1 MKHLLSI
8 DDLSAADIHRL
19 LELTD
24 HMVEISSRPIPKVP
38 ALRGKNVVSLFFED
52 STRTRTSFDTA
63 AKRLSADTMNFAV
76 SSSSVNK
83 GESLRDTIETIAAM
97 GVDAFVV
104 RHKSQRRAADDHP
117 LDDRQHR
124 QRRRRLAPAPDPGAA
139 RLLHDP
145 HQPQPP
151 RRLRRTA
158 HRDRRRHQAQPR
170 RPQRRAGVH
179 RARRPRH
186 AGGSADAAA
195 AVARRLAGRTSATTS
210 TRVLPDLDV
219 LYLLRVQRERMDD
232 ALAAEPARVLVDVR
246 PDRRHAPRAWRHT
259 RW

>member
-1 MKHLLSI
+1 
-8 DDLSAADIHRL
+8 
-19 LELTD
+19 
-24 HMVEISSRPIPKVP
+24 MVEITQRPIPKVP

-104 RHKSQRRAADDHP
+104 RHKSQRCAAHDHA

-124 QRRRRLAPAPDPGAA
+124 QRRRRVAPAPDAGVA

-145 HQPQPP
+145 HRPQSP
-151 RRLRRTA
+151 RRFRRTA

-179 RARRPRH
+179 ALGAH
-186 AGGSADAAA
+186 VTL
-195 AVARRLAGRTSATTS
+195 VAPPTLLPPSLDGWPVETSATTS
-210 TRVLPDLDV
+210 TPS
-219 LYLLRVQRERMDD
+219 
-232 ALAAEPARVLVDVR
+232 LARSRRAVPVAGATRADGRCAAADPARVLVDVR
-246 PDRRHAPRAWRHT
+246 PDRRRAQRAWRRT

>member
-8 DDLSAADIHRL
+8 DDLDAAQIHQL

-24 HMVEISSRPIPKVP
+24 HMVEIGQRPIPKVP

-83 GESLRDTIETIAAM
+83 GESLRDTVETIAAM

-104 RHKSQRRAADDHP
+104 RHKSSGAPQMITRWTDASIVNAGDGWHQHPTQALLDCYTIRTGLGRRDSFDGLHIAIVGDIKHSRVARSDVQAFTMLGAKVTLVAPPTLLPPSLDGWPVAVSHS
-117 LDDRQHR
+117 LDDI
-124 QRRRRLAPAPDPGAA
+124 
-139 RLLHDP
+139 
-145 HQPQPP
+145 
-151 RRLRRTA
+151 
-158 HRDRRRHQAQPR
+158 
-170 RPQRRAGVH
+170 
-179 RARRPRH
+179 
-186 AGGSADAAA
+186 
-195 AVARRLAGRTSATTS
+195 VA
-210 TRVLPDLDV
+210 DLDV

-232 ALAAEPARVLVDVR
+232 ALLPSMAEYSAK
-246 PDRRHAPRAWRHT
+246 
-259 RW
+259 